1 MVGMMVGNQHPRQC
15 HAVSG
20 EGVEQVTG
28 GIGRVDHHRLGGF
41 PVTDEVG
48 EVAHLLCDGIAGG
61 EVTAGEQLPEVETV
75 IGCHG
80 VNPRA

>member
-1 MVGMMVGNQHPRQC
+1 MVGMMVGDQHPRQC

-28 GIGRVDHHRLGGF
+28 GVGRVDDDRLGRL

-48 EVAHLLCDGIAGG
+48 EVAHLLGDGIAGG
-61 EVTAGEQLPEVETV
+61 EVTAGEQLSEVETV
-75 IGCHG
+75 VGCHG
-80 VNPRA
+80 LNPRA